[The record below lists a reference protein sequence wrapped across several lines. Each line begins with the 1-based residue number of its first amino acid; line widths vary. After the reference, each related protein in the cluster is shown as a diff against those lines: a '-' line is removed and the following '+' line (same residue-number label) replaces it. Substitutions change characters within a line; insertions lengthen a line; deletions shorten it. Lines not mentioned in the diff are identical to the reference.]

1 MKRSFGIIIL
11 VALIISNTTL
21 AQDTTH
27 ERLVDKFYPKS
38 EQPAPLPKT
47 AQVNPVTTTTTRSAA
62 VGGPVSAVPLH
73 ATVTA
78 PPPPDTEPAAPVSEI
93 SKDVAP
99 VNQTVSQA
107 PAQPGQINNQPGQ
120 INKNTI
126 NNKTKIGTD
135 NYNQGPPS
143 PIYRDTR
150 LGSSSP
156 LYNTYEKNDNGAGSI
171 TTNPN
176 KG

>member
-47 AQVNPVTTTTTRSAA
+47 AQVNPVTTTTTQSAA

-78 PPPPDTEPAAPVSEI
+78 PPPPDVEPTAPVSEL

-99 VNQTVSQA
+99 VNQTVSQT
-107 PAQPGQINNQPGQ
+107 PAQPGQINNQAGK
-120 INKNTI
+120 INNRTI
-126 NNKTKIGTD
+126 NNNPKAGTD
-135 NYNQGPPS
+135 NNNPTS